1 MKKLKGMYRKMF
13 FLELLMNYLQE
24 DDNLKRLTSRTVLS
38 NALTQQAP
46 PRRS

>member
-1 MKKLKGMYRKMF
+1 MFQKMF

-46 PRRS
+46 KEKLKT